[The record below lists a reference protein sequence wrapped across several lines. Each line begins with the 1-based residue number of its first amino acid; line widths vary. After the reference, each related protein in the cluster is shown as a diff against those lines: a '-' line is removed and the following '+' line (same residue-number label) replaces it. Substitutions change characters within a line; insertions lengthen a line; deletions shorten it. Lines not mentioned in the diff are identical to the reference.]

1 VLCEVEGGDLS
12 FCADQW
18 PVERRSN
25 PNLKP
30 EKSRQFA
37 LGAVFEPSR
46 DWSFAADY
54 WSIRK
59 TNVISDI
66 GEEVILANVQ
76 KYEGQFASD
85 GVTPIVSR
93 DEDGVIT
100 NIVLEKRN
108 QGEQRTSGIDLSAEW
123 RGVRTGVGRFA
134 ARLNGTLVLESEK
147 QTAPGE
153 AFVSNLGK
161 FVNDG
166 VVQRWRHRLSVDWDH
181 GPWGATLSNTY
192 SSRYTDQNTAIN
204 LDTGEQVGANKV
216 KAYSLWDL
224 ALSYELSK
232 ATKLRG
238 GVQNL
243 LNTMPPFSNQA
254 YYFLASY
261 DPTYTDPRGR
271 SFYASISHSFK

>member
-1 VLCEVEGGDLS
+1 
-12 FCADQW
+12 
-18 PVERRSN
+18 
-25 PNLKP
+25 
-30 EKSRQFA
+30 
-37 LGAVFEPSR
+37 VFEPSR
-46 DWSFAADY
+46 DWSFSADY

-59 TNVISDI
+59 TDVISDI

-76 KYEGQFASD
+76 KYENTFASD
-85 GVTPIVSR
+85 GVTPIVTR
-93 DEDGVIT
+93 DADGFIE

-108 QGEQRTSGIDLSAEW
+108 QGVARTSGIDVSAEW
-123 RGVRTGVGRFA
+123 RGARTDLGRFA
-134 ARLNGTLVLESEK
+134 ARINGTLVLKSEK

-166 VVQRWRHRLSVDWDH
+166 VVQRWRHRLSLDWDS

-192 SSRYTDQNTAIN
+192 YARYTDQNTAIN
-204 LDTGEQVGANKV
+204 LDTGEQVTPNKV

-224 ALSYELSK
+224 ALSYDVSK
-232 ATKLRG
+232 STRLRG
-238 GVQNL
+238 GIQNL

>member
-1 VLCEVEGGDLS
+1 
-12 FCADQW
+12 
-18 PVERRSN
+18 
-25 PNLKP
+25 
-30 EKSRQFA
+30 
-37 LGAVFEPSR
+37 
-46 DWSFAADY
+46 
-54 WSIRK
+54 
-59 TNVISDI
+59 
-66 GEEVILANVQ
+66 VQ
-76 KYEGQFASD
+76 KYENEFASD

-108 QGEQRTSGIDLSAEW
+108 QGVQRSSGIDVSADW
-123 RGVRTGVGRFA
+123 RGDKTDIGRFS
-134 ARLNGTLVLESEK
+134 ARLSGTLMIKSEK

-166 VVQRWRHRLSVDWDH
+166 VVQRWRHRLSVDWDN
-181 GPWGATLSNTY
+181 GPWGLTLANTY
-192 SSRYTDQNTAIN
+192 YARYTDQNTAIN
-204 LDTGEQVGANKV
+204 LDTGEQVSANKV

-238 GVQNL
+238 GIQNL

-271 SFYASISHSFK
+271 SFYASISHSFR